1 MEVVNWRA
9 KGHEERESLG
19 DRMSFYPSLC
29 AYVLK
34 YKPIRCVQ
42 SRLLRC
48 FNVQAENKNE
58 ESVPDLFRA
67 ESQLFKSNKP
77 EETHIIQ
84 LELKH

>member
-9 KGHEERESLG
+9 KGHKERESLG
-19 DRMSFYPSLC
+19 DSVSFYPSLC

-48 FNVQAENKNE
+48 FNVQAEKNKNE
-58 ESVPDLFRA
+58 ESVLDLFRA
-67 ESQLFKSNKP
+67 ESQLEQTRSDTHNTARS
-77 EETHIIQ
+77 ET
-84 LELKH
+84 LS